1 MVNRSPAHR
10 LVIQACLVATLS
22 YLAARLGG
30 ALIVRPQMVSPLWL
44 GNVLLASVLLLVR
57 RRIWP
62 VVLTAGLAGFFLYD
76 LQTGGPIRSIVWLLL
91 SNAVEVLTAA
101 LCLSISF
108 EGMPRLNS
116 VKALAKYSFY
126 AVFLAPFVGAFLGA
140 LSTSSNYWASWKV
153 AFFSEAL
160 GFLTLMP
167 AILGWAREIP
177 AWAQKPSAYYLEA
190 TALLTALVILGHLA
204 FAAPGRNS
212 PPALLYSLVP
222 LLLWSTLRFG
232 STGVSTAMIAIA
244 FVSIWDAVHGRGPF
258 TEPGPHINV
267 LSLQLF
273 LFFTAAPFMALAALV
288 EERTQGEQVLR
299 QREAELKEA
308 QRLAKVGSWQWAP
321 DTDVVT
327 WSEELYR
334 IASLDPGLPPVNNKE
349 HAKLYTAESWQRLRR
364 ALEEALRTGTPYELD
379 LEMVP
384 FDGTTRWV
392 IARGEAQRDTA
403 GRVVRLLGTIQNITE
418 RRLAQ
423 EKLRESEEWLR
434 LAIQAGRMYAFEWDA
449 ATDVIVRSGQCVDI
463 LDWMDDPTR
472 DTGRKFLARVHPDDR
487 EAYAAP
493 ESGPTPE
500 NPTYQTSY
508 RVLRP
513 DGRAIWLEA
522 NGRVLFDDQGRML
535 RIIGLVAD
543 VTNRKVAEEALSNVS
558 RRMIEAQEQERTR
571 IARELHDD
579 IGQRL
584 ALLTIELE
592 RLQEN
597 PPNLS
602 PEVRG
607 RIGKLREQTS
617 EIATDI
623 QALSHELHSSKLDYL
638 GIAAAVRGF
647 CKDFGKQQK
656 MEIVCKTCD
665 LPRPLPRDIS
675 LCLFRVLQEAL
686 NNSAK
691 HSGAQQCVVQLWATS
706 EEIHLRVS
714 DSGAGFDSEAAKRSR
729 GLGLISME
737 ERLKLL
743 NGTLSIASQLKR
755 GTTIHARVPLN
766 SGSDV
771 MRAAG

>member
-1 MVNRSPAHR
+1 
-10 LVIQACLVATLS
+10 VIQACLVATLS

-44 GNVLLASVLLLVR
+44 GNVLLTSMLLLVR

-62 VVLTAGLAGFFLYD
+62 VVLTAGLTGFFLYD
-76 LQTGGPIRSIVWLLL
+76 LQTGGPIRSIVWLIL
-91 SNAVEVLTAA
+91 SNAVEVLIAA
-101 LCLSISF
+101 LCLRISF
-108 EGMPRLNS
+108 EGVPRLNS

-140 LSTSSNYWASWKV
+140 LSTSSNYWASWNV
-153 AFFSEAL
+153 AFFSEVL

-177 AWAQKPSAYYLEA
+177 AWAQKPRAYFLEA
-190 TALLTALVILGHLA
+190 TALLVALVILGHLA
-204 FAAPGRNS
+204 FADPGRSS
-212 PPALLYSLVP
+212 PPALLYSFVP
-222 LLLWSTLRFG
+222 LLLWSALRFG
-232 STGVSTAMIAIA
+232 PTGVSTAMIAIA
-244 FVSIWDAVHGRGPF
+244 FVSIWGAVHGRGPF
-258 TEPGPHINV
+258 AEPGPHINV

-273 LFFTAAPFMALAALV
+273 LFFAVAPFMALAALV

-299 QREAELKEA
+299 QREEELKEA
-308 QRLAKVGSWQWAP
+308 QRLAKVGSWQWDP
-321 DTDVVT
+321 DTDTVA

-334 IASLDPGLPPVNNKE
+334 IASLDPSLPPVNYKE
-349 HAKLYTAESWQRLRR
+349 HTKLYTAESWQRLRC
-364 ALEEALRTGTPYELD
+364 AVEEALRTGTPYELD

-392 IARGEAQRDTA
+392 VARGEAQRDTV
-403 GRVVRLLGTIQNITE
+403 GRVARLLGTIQDITE

-423 EKLRESEEWLR
+423 EKLRKSEEWFR
-434 LAIQAGRMYAFEWDA
+434 LAVQAGRMYAFEWDA
-449 ATDVIVRSGQCVDI
+449 ATDVIVRSGQCTDI
-463 LDWMDDPTR
+463 LDWMDDPTH
-472 DTGRKFLARVHPDDR
+472 DTGRQFLPRVHPDDR
-487 EAYAAP
+487 EAYTAP
-493 ESGPTPE
+493 ENELSPE
-500 NPTYQTSY
+500 NPTYETSY

-513 DGRAIWLEA
+513 DGSAIWLEA

-543 VTNRKVAEEALSNVS
+543 VTNRKVAEEALSSVS

-592 RLQEN
+592 QLQEN
-597 PPNLS
+597 PPDLS
-602 PEVRG
+602 AEVCLRM
-607 RIGKLREQTS
+607 GKLRKQTS

-647 CKDFGKQQK
+647 CKEFGEQRK
-656 MEIVCKTCD
+656 MEIDFKTHD

-691 HSGAQQCVVQLWATS
+691 HSGAQRCEVQLWATS

-714 DSGAGFDSEAAKRSR
+714 DSGAGFDSEAIKETR

-743 NGTLSIASQLKR
+743 NGALSIDSHLKR

-766 SGSDV
+766 SGSNA
-771 MRAAG
+771 MRAVG